1 MKNAKFVKEI
11 VVTDPDTKGDVILE
25 IYKHQNGGMFAMD
38 SSFLEQ
44 CCDEDTFPVIPDPFT
59 ENGMFGKIDGV
70 MLEN

>member
-11 VVTDPDTKGDVILE
+11 VVTDPDSKGDVILE

-38 SSFLEQ
+38 SSFLDQ